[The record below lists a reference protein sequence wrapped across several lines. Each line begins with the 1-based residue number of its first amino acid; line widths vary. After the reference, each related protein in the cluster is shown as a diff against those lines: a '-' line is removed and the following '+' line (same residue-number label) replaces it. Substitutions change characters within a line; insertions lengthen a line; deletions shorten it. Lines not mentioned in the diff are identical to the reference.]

1 MASVPAERTL
11 QVLEYLMAAGSRPVK
26 QVEIARDCGIAP
38 ATLNRIVQALSERGY
53 VFRTSEKYCVANFR
67 LERTVPLSEHY
78 REVLAREIASLA
90 HDLGVSSEGVVVA
103 GNELLWLSCNP
114 HPNPGIQIR
123 AKVGFRRGLYELDA
137 LSQLYLSQI
146 PENELVDRFFLEG
159 FYTTE
164 FDGVRRMRM
173 LSEADARALIES
185 AAGVEV
191 VADDAP
197 NHQGIRRLA
206 AAVTRPDGEFLH
218 LISIADKFRPDCD
231 EEELTERYRERLSE
245 ARERLCARISAEI
258 DPRAQKYVSLAQS
271 SAM

>member
-1 MASVPAERTL
+1 M

-53 VFRTSEKYCVANFR
+53 VFRTSEKYCVPNFR
-67 LERTVPLSEHY
+67 LERTVPMSEQY
-78 REVLAREIASLA
+78 REFLEREITSLA
-90 HDLGVSSEGVVVA
+90 HDLGVSAEGVVVA
-103 GNELLWLSCNP
+103 GNELLWLSCKP
-114 HPNPGIQIR
+114 HPNPDVQIR

-137 LSQLYLSQI
+137 LSQLYLAQV

-173 LSEADARALIES
+173 LSEADARALIKS
-185 AAGVEV
+185 AAGIEV
-191 VADDAP
+191 AADDAP
-197 NHQGIRRLA
+197 NHQGIRRFA
-206 AAVTRPDGEFLH
+206 TAVTRPDGEFLH
-218 LISIADKFRPDCD
+218 LISIADKVCPDGD
-231 EEELTERYRERLSE
+231 QARLAERYRERLSE
-245 ARERLCARISAEI
+245 TRERLCARISAEF
-258 DPRAQKYVSLAQS
+258 DPQAQKYVSLAQS